1 MQAYLHLYLLC
12 YSAPLQK
19 SMKVNKEYV
28 LQVESILL
36 LLSIKPHQYSS
47 QSNLGRSF
55 MWLAFR
61 YTVEIEMWKNKK
73 PCGQIAWLKRD
84 EEAWVGEW
92 DETKRKENA
101 SGTEG

>member
-47 QSNLGRSF
+47 PIQ
-55 MWLAFR
+55 FR
-61 YTVEIEMWKNKK
+61 EVFYVACLQIYCRNRDVEK
-73 PCGQIAWLKRD
+73 
-84 EEAWVGEW
+84 
-92 DETKRKENA
+92 
-101 SGTEG
+101 